1 MHEEL
6 KNVLAL
12 FRDRRKHLDI
22 HKTPDVFISH
32 TSNPAEVETWLRA
45 KGFEERTV
53 KKLHGLTGNELFGLK
68 KSTLEEYFGIEEG
81 RRLASQ
87 ITIQKNVSG
96 VSKKHRNLTDFF
108 KF

>member
-1 MHEEL
+1 MQEEL

-22 HKTPDVFISH
+22 HKTPDVFI
-32 TSNPAEVETWLRA
+32 TQKSNPEEVEKWLRA
-45 KGFEERTV
+45 KGFEDRTV
-53 KKLHGLTGNELFGLK
+53 KKLNGLTGNDLFTIK
-68 KSTLEEYFGIEEG
+68 KQTLEEYFGVEEG

-96 VSKKHRNLTDFF
+96 VRKIQFF
-108 KF
+108 LLIQ